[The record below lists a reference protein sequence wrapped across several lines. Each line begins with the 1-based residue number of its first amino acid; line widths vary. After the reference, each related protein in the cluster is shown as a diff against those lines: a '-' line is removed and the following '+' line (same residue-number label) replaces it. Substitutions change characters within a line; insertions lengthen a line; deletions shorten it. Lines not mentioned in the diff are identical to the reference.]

1 MLRGWFDAF
10 RSDGGPTLYTFANRT
25 PVTEDVR
32 NVLIYVSFSTIFVA
46 FLIVF
51 PGIRK
56 ENLQPPEK
64 ESFFCSGRVSGN
76 KILWGCANRRSR
88 RAKERERCETRSRPA
103 LGKPPLVPLRRISNA
118 WLPKRLRGPQSIPF
132 HTPRETP
139 RLSSTCIE
147 KNQLFLNSYNI
158 VILRKTA
165 CEVCFSGAVAIELP
179 P

>member
-56 ENLQPPEK
+56 EK
-64 ESFFCSGRVSGN
+64 FSTF
-76 KILWGCANRRSR
+76 
-88 RAKERERCETRSRPA
+88 
-103 LGKPPLVPLRRISNA
+103 ISVTI
-118 WLPKRLRGPQSIPF
+118 S
-132 HTPRETP
+132 
-139 RLSSTCIE
+139 
-147 KNQLFLNSYNI
+147 LFVGA
-158 VILRKTA
+158 VILRL
-165 CEVCFSGAVAIELP
+165 SGKLQHTNYK
-179 P
+179 

>member
-1 MLRGWFDAF
+1 MFRHDYSNDYVCSSEPCRMLRGWFDAF

-56 ENLQPPEK
+56 ENGSTKTAATRER

-76 KILWGCANRRSR
+76 KTMGDVLIGVQGARKKESVARRVHGRRWASRLWCRFD
-88 RAKERERCETRSRPA
+88 A
-103 LGKPPLVPLRRISNA
+103 LRMLGFRKGSEVPKPF
-118 WLPKRLRGPQSIPF
+118 PF
-132 HTPRETP
+132 PHT
-139 RLSSTCIE
+139 LW
-147 KNQLFLNSYNI
+147 
-158 VILRKTA
+158 
-165 CEVCFSGAVAIELP
+165 
-179 P
+179 